1 MLSAASQGRAGE
13 AGREGECLLMRLTA
27 TTAFHRDDFLVISCS
42 QSSPLSLV
50 LPLNFSVL
58 LLAAVVAPA
67 PATFHLGGGLC
78 LALCVC
84 VSVVVCL
91 FIVWWLFF
99 FFFSTDMDSCSS
111 RSSLDDGVNKWGPDI
126 QNSHWQHQRG
136 QLVPGMHLPAPKRT
150 CNKKHFQK
158 KKSVCCSLPAC
169 RQDQGSASCFVL
181 HLLPPFIAL
190 ITAVTLQSW
199 AVFLPGLWKTG
210 FCTVPLCLLQCL
222 PLTCVVLF

>member
-13 AGREGECLLMRLTA
+13 AGREGECLQMRLTA

-99 FFFSTDMDSCSS
+99 FFFFHRHGFM
-111 RSSLDDGVNKWGPDI
+111 LQQV
-126 QNSHWQHQRG
+126 
-136 QLVPGMHLPAPKRT
+136 
-150 CNKKHFQK
+150 
-158 KKSVCCSLPAC
+158 KS
-169 RQDQGSASCFVL
+169 G
-181 HLLPPFIAL
+181 
-190 ITAVTLQSW
+190 
-199 AVFLPGLWKTG
+199 
-210 FCTVPLCLLQCL
+210 
-222 PLTCVVLF
+222 